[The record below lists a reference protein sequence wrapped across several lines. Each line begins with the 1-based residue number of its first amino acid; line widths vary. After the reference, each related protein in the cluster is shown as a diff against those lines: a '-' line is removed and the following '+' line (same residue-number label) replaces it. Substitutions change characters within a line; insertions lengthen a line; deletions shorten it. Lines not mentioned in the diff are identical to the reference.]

1 MKDLIRSAVQLQGL
15 SRYEIE
21 KSWELYYPTTKPKS
35 ITVHQLRS
43 EGWEGDK
50 LTVKTTELTGQYV
63 PFKDQLLQLLN
74 NQDVWNHV
82 MKSFERNCQ
91 NLTNVSDS
99 DDRIYKDVWD
109 GDIVRRNPVY
119 VKNRGNVLGIQI
131 WHDDVE
137 LANAMG
143 SRSGLRGKMTVLFW
157 TLMNLPPHLRS
168 SPKSINLLGMIE
180 SKLFKE
186 HKPIQFL
193 KPFIDELKAFENGV
207 HLQTKHG
214 SRTWNAIIL
223 NIVGD
228 IPAQNL
234 LSGFK
239 ISVANAMKP
248 SRICEISRLQLVTI
262 HRDPD
267 CFLRQNDSY
276 QQQLEQILNEKDLK
290 KKEALSKEYGIVE
303 ESCFSQLP
311 YVDVTV
317 YFNHDLMH
325 IAYEGVLNTESCLVL
340 HVLLR
345 DGVIPAIE
353 TINKEIKKIKTT
365 SNVFDSLPDLRLQDV
380 LKKNKLKFSA
390 SEMKNVC
397 AVLPVVLDQ
406 HVSFMEN
413 EYYCNFLLLLEITA
427 SLQCYKFNMKTYAS
441 SPI

>member
-1 MKDLIRSAVQLQGL
+1 M
-15 SRYEIE
+15 
-21 KSWELYYPTTKPKS
+21 
-35 ITVHQLRS
+35 
-43 EGWEGDK
+43 
-50 LTVKTTELTGQYV
+50 
-63 PFKDQLLQLLN
+63 
-74 NQDVWNHV
+74 
-82 MKSFERNCQ
+82 
-91 NLTNVSDS
+91 
-99 DDRIYKDVWD
+99 
-109 GDIVRRNPVY
+109 
-119 VKNRGNVLGIQI
+119 
-131 WHDDVE
+131 
-137 LANAMG
+137 
-143 SRSGLRGKMTVLFW
+143 
-157 TLMNLPPHLRS
+157 
-168 SPKSINLLGMIE
+168 
-180 SKLFKE
+180 
-186 HKPIQFL
+186 

-248 SRICEISRLQLVTI
+248 SRICEISRLQLDAI
-262 HRDPD
+262 HRDSD

-353 TINKEIKKIKTT
+353 TINKEIKKIKKT
-365 SNVFDSLPDLRLQDV
+365 SGSFDSLPDLKLQDV
-380 LKKNKLKFSA
+380 LKKKKLKFSA
-390 SEMKNVC
+390 SEMKTFC

-427 SLQCYKFNMKTYAS
+427 SLQCYKFNNEDLRNLSDMIELHNMRFVRLYKTIRMGEDDEEEGNVKSVLTPKFHALIHLPQQIRNHGPLRFCWSFSYESMNVQLKKSMRRNCNHKNIAFSVAS
-441 SPI
+441 QFQLLKGLNTGSGYLN